1 MGLNRI
7 LGDRGNLNDFKQT
20 ESFPYYEFYKTFRDF
35 GIPHEDLVEDVEK
48 WTRELFNT
56 ARYSRDYI
64 ERNNA
69 FYELEGLYKV
79 SRSEVVEDALIKL
92 FQDEVYGA
100 PKKLLHETKDYECI
114 KSMESID
121 ERSLKKLWPAILLT
135 AGTLGSFFY
144 LFYNN

>member
-7 LGDRGNLNDFKQT
+7 LGRGDNNLGITKGMRN
-20 ESFPYYEFYKTFRDF
+20 FPYYEFYETFREF

-56 ARYSRDYI
+56 VRCSRDYI

-69 FYELEGLYKV
+69 LHELEGLYKV
-79 SRSEVVEDALIKL
+79 SRSEVVEDALRKL
-92 FQDEVYGA
+92 FQDEVYEA
-100 PKKLLHETKDYECI
+100 PKKVFRETEDYEY
-114 KSMESID
+114 MESID
-121 ERSLKKLWPAILLT
+121 EMDSKSLWPAILLT

>member
-7 LGDRGNLNDFKQT
+7 LGDRGNLNGFSQT
-20 ESFPYYEFYKTFRDF
+20 KSFPYYEFYKTFRDF

-56 ARYSRDYI
+56 VRCSRDYI

-69 FYELEGLYKV
+69 LHELEGLYKV
-79 SRSEVVEDALIKL
+79 SRLDIVEDALMKL
-92 FQDEVYGA
+92 FQDDVYGA
-100 PKKLLHETKDYECI
+100 PKKFPRETEDYEC
-114 KSMESID
+114 MESID
-121 ERSLKKLWPAILLT
+121 ERNLKKLWPAILLT

>member
-7 LGDRGNLNDFKQT
+7 LGRGDNNLGIPKGMRN
-20 ESFPYYEFYKTFRDF
+20 FPYYEFYETFREF

-56 ARYSRDYI
+56 VRCSRDYI

-69 FYELEGLYKV
+69 LHELEGLYKV
-79 SRSEVVEDALIKL
+79 SRLDIVEDALMKL
-92 FQDEVYGA
+92 FQDDVYEA
-100 PKKLLHETKDYECI
+100 PKKVLCETEDYEC
-114 KSMESID
+114 MESID
-121 ERSLKKLWPAILLT
+121 EKDSKSLWPAILLT

>member
-7 LGDRGNLNDFKQT
+7 LGRGDNNLGITKGMRN
-20 ESFPYYEFYKTFRDF
+20 FPYYEFYETFREF

-56 ARYSRDYI
+56 VRCSRDYI

-69 FYELEGLYKV
+69 LHELEGLYKV
-79 SRSEVVEDALIKL
+79 SRSEVVEDALRKL
-92 FQDEVYGA
+92 FQDEVY
-100 PKKLLHETKDYECI
+100 EY
-114 KSMESID
+114 MESID
-121 ERSLKKLWPAILLT
+121 ERSLRNPWPAILLT

>member
-7 LGDRGNLNDFKQT
+7 LGDRGNLNGFSQT
-20 ESFPYYEFYKTFRDF
+20 KSFPYYEFYKTFRDF

-56 ARYSRDYI
+56 VRCSRDYI

-69 FYELEGLYKV
+69 FHELEGLYKV
-79 SRSEVVEDALIKL
+79 SRSEVVEDALRKL
-92 FQDEVYGA
+92 FQDEVYEA
-100 PKKLLHETKDYECI
+100 PKKVFRETEDYEY
-114 KSMESID
+114 MESID
-121 ERSLKKLWPAILLT
+121 ERSLKNPWPAILLT